1 MARIETDDHSK
12 RPRRPCRF
20 RELEAKGKEKGPKKK
35 EEKKRRTVLTYDPWW
50 SRSAYI
56 KNHVQPE
63 TALSLC
69 LRPDVITS

>member
-1 MARIETDDHSK
+1 MTTLDDPEDHVDSENWKQRERK
-12 RPRRPCRF
+12 R
-20 RELEAKGKEKGPKKK
+20 GPKKRK
-35 EEKKRRTVLTYDPWW
+35 KKKRRTVLTYDPWW